1 MAGLQDFRKQHP
13 EYDDM
18 SDSALADALHSKFY
32 ADMPRAQFDE
42 KMGLSPAYK
51 EGTESPQWAQRA
63 LQYANAI
70 GFGLTPKLL
79 KASGVPEY
87 GKFVSGATEQFTK
100 EHPIES
106 TASEIA
112 GSLVSG
118 ELAPL
123 YGLKIGA
130 KVAKTALPITSRV
143 LQTVAPAVAYG
154 GLTSAGQSKEEK
166 PTDIMA
172 DALRGAATSGILGAG
187 ASGIGSV
194 LGAVGRNVGARLS
207 PKIAA
212 TEAQK
217 ELSKALYRDVPPGSV
232 FEDLSSPFTPAK
244 RGAVRLETL
253 GPEARVIDVGGENT
267 RRLGDLLATLPG
279 KAGSQFERAI
289 GQRQAGRAQRLVT
302 AADEALGTQGA
313 GYTRTLGAL
322 EQQRITASTP
332 FYDQLKGVTVP
343 VDDELF
349 GMLKAAGNEA
359 LGKSKRLSR
368 LAGEDATS
376 ISSALKDT
384 RDLLTNATIP
394 GKQISFSSLDHVKQ
408 ALYDLEQR
416 YSRAGEKQ
424 EAAAFGNLRKRLTAK
439 LDDLSPVD
447 DAGNSI
453 YRQAR
458 DAYAGPSQLAD
469 AVENGRSIFSQKPV
483 ELSSMIADLS
493 DSEQEAFRIG
503 ALQALREK
511 TGTEA
516 GQTSLLKMWKEP
528 ATADKLK
535 LVFGN
540 DYRKFAA
547 DVAKERQLKSMETV
561 GRGSQ
566 TAERVLGAQ
575 DLGLPGLDVVSQ
587 AAASAKTGDVG
598 NIIAGAKKIASGVS
612 MPEATRNKLAQLLL
626 ARGPQAQQEL
636 TMLDQIMA
644 RANAN
649 AAKRAGLAG
658 ALAGGA
664 PSYSIFN
671 QE

>member
-1 MAGLQDFRKQHP
+1 MATAEDYASWIVNNQDKKGTP
-13 EYDDM
+13 E
-18 SDSALADALHSKFY
+18 
-32 ADMPRAQFDE
+32 FDTVAEAYRQAKASLKPE
-42 KMGLSPAYK
+42 KPAAYK
-51 EGTESPQWAQRA
+51 EGQETPQWAQRA

-79 KASGVPEY
+79 KASGAPES
-87 GKFVSGATEQFTK
+87 GQFVSGATEQFAK

-106 TASEIA
+106 TASEMA

-118 ELAPL
+118 ELGPL
-123 YGLKIGA
+123 MTGA
-130 KVAKTALPITSRV
+130 RVAKTALPIASKV
-143 LQTVAPAVAYG
+143 FQTVAPAVGYG
-154 GLTSAGQSKEEK
+154 GLTAAGQSKAEE

-172 DALRGAATSGILGAG
+172 DALRGAASSGILGAG
-187 ASGIGSV
+187 ASGVGSV
-194 LGAVGRNVGARLS
+194 LGAVGRNVGARMS
-207 PKIAA
+207 PKIAT

-217 ELSKALYRDVPPGSV
+217 ELSKALYRDVPSGSI
-232 FEDLSSPFTPAK
+232 FEDVTSASTPAG
-244 RGAVRLETL
+244 RGVARLGTL
-253 GPEARVIDVGGENT
+253 GPEARVIDVGGEST

-279 KAGSQFERAI
+279 KAGSLFERARVE
-289 GQRQAGRAQRLVT
+289 RQAGRAQRLTT

-313 GYTRTLGAL
+313 GYSRTLGAL
-322 EQQRITASTP
+322 EQQRIAASTP
-332 FYDQLKGVTVP
+332 LYDQLKNVTVP

-349 GMLKAAGNEA
+349 GMLKSAGNEA
-359 LGKSKRLSR
+359 LGKSKRLAR
-368 LAGEDATS
+368 LAGEDQIS
-376 ISSALKDT
+376 IAEALKDT

-394 GKQISFSSLDHVKQ
+394 GKQVSFSSLDHVKQ
-408 ALYDLEQR
+408 ALYDLESR
-416 YSRAGEKQ
+416 YARAGEKQ

-469 AVENGRSIFSQKPV
+469 AVENGRTIFANKPV
-483 ELSSMIADLS
+483 ELSSIIADLS
-493 DSEQEAFRIG
+493 ESEKEAFRIG

-511 TGTEA
+511 VGTEA

-528 ATADKLK
+528 ATADRLK

-540 DYRKFAA
+540 DYRQFAA
-547 DVAKERQLKSMETV
+547 DVAKERQLKLMEKV
-561 GRGSQ
+561 GQGSQ
-566 TAERVLGAQ
+566 TAQRQFGAQ
-575 DLGLPGLDVVSQ
+575 DLGMPGLDEVSQ
-587 AAASAKTGDVG
+587 AAASAKAGNVG
-598 NIIAGAKKIASGVS
+598 GVIAGAKKLGSSLA

-649 AAKRAGLAG
+649 AAKRAALAG

-671 QE
+671 QGQQ

>member
-1 MAGLQDFRKQHP
+1 MATAEDYASWIVNNQDKKGTP
-13 EYDDM
+13 EFDTVAEAYRQAKA
-18 SDSALADALHSKFY
+18 SLKPEKSA
-32 ADMPRAQFDE
+32 
-42 KMGLSPAYK
+42 AYK
-51 EGTESPQWAQRA
+51 EGQETPQWAQRA

-79 KASGVPEY
+79 KASGAPES
-87 GKFVSGATEQFTK
+87 GQFVSGATEQFSK

-106 TASEIA
+106 TVSEMA

-118 ELAPL
+118 ELGPL
-123 YGLKIGA
+123 MTGA
-130 KVAKTALPITSRV
+130 KVAKTALPIASRV
-143 LQTVAPAVAYG
+143 FQTVAPAVGYG
-154 GLTSAGQSKEEK
+154 GLTAAGQSKAEE

-172 DALRGAATSGILGAG
+172 DALRGAATSGIFGAG

-194 LGAVGRNVGARLS
+194 LGAVGRNVGARMS
-207 PKIAA
+207 PKIAT

-217 ELSKALYRDVPPGSV
+217 ELSKALYRDVPSGSI
-232 FEDLSSPFTPAK
+232 FENVTSASTPAG
-244 RGAVRLETL
+244 RGVARLETL
-253 GPEARVIDVGGENT
+253 GPEARVIDVGGEST

-279 KAGSQFERAI
+279 KAGSLFERARI
-289 GQRQAGRAQRLVT
+289 ERQAGRARRLVT

-313 GYTRTLGAL
+313 GYSRTLGEL
-322 EQQRITASTP
+322 EQQRIAASTP
-332 FYDQLKGVTVP
+332 LYDQLKGVTVP

-359 LGKSKRLSR
+359 LGKSKRLAR
-368 LAGEDATS
+368 LAGEDQTS
-376 ISSALKDT
+376 ISAALKDT

-394 GKQISFSSLDHVKQ
+394 GKQVSFSSLDHVKQ

-416 YSRAGEKQ
+416 YARAGEKQ

-469 AVENGRSIFSQKPV
+469 AVENGRTIFANKPV
-483 ELSSMIADLS
+483 ELSSIIADLS
-493 DSEQEAFRIG
+493 ESEKEAFRIG

-511 TGTEA
+511 VGTEA

-528 ATADKLK
+528 ATADRLK

-540 DYRKFAA
+540 DYRQFAA
-547 DVAKERQLKSMETV
+547 DVAKERQLKLIEKV
-561 GRGSQ
+561 GGGSQ
-566 TAERVLGAQ
+566 TAPRQFGAQ
-575 DLGLPGLDVVSQ
+575 DLGLPGLDEVSQ
-587 AAASAKTGDVG
+587 AAASAKAGNVG
-598 NIIAGAKKIASGVS
+598 GVIAGARKLGSSLA

-626 ARGPQAQQEL
+626 AQGPQAQQEL